1 MKSNEFT
8 DLRPCLE
15 YIYKNFGKEV
25 FFSGRLSAYV
35 KDLGP
40 SIEESS
46 VIRILERETNLT
58 QIESISSID
67 INDRNF
73 LVNDIIYKLPNHL
86 NKAVFRSTLEI
97 VILSLGVDLE
107 EKKTQIQEN
116 ISINTNTINTKI
128 SSESSEFEFDKS
140 NGTIKK
146 YLGTSKEIT
155 IPQKINGVPVKI
167 IGSFSFKDI
176 GIEKVD
182 IPIGIEEI
190 KDYAFEKNKIEIL
203 HLPESLRSIGC
214 SAFAENNI
222 SKLILPNNIENID
235 EFAFIDNNL
244 EKLAIPLNLNSIKAS
259 VFSNNKIK
267 DLTLHDYIENIDK
280 YAFYNNKIEDLT
292 LPKNLR
298 SIGCEAFAD
307 NNISKLTLYSEI
319 EMFDKYAFDEDIIK
333 FCLSNIINLIENRS
347 LNNNK
352 VIKIIR
358 KLVEIEKDIVEIGG
372 PVFIPTDNPNVMNC
386 YYGNSP
392 KVKSCYYNNAFLF
405 DKSTGTINKYLG
417 GSNMV
422 LIPNKI
428 DGVEVKHIDDFCFK
442 ATKNIETVEDF
453 DKYFWDDFTIKELP
467 KHYDFSNNAIEF
479 LVLPSTL
486 KTIGKCA
493 FINNNLKELTLPESI
508 EIIEKSAFMHN
519 QIEELTIPE
528 GIEVIGES
536 AFYDNKIETLHIPA
550 SLKSIE
556 SDAFTNNNIKEIY
569 LPHGIEYVDERAFD
583 RKVIIHRR

>member
-1 MKSNEFT
+1 
-8 DLRPCLE
+8 
-15 YIYKNFGKEV
+15 
-25 FFSGRLSAYV
+25 
-35 KDLGP
+35 
-40 SIEESS
+40 
-46 VIRILERETNLT
+46 
-58 QIESISSID
+58 
-67 INDRNF
+67 
-73 LVNDIIYKLPNHL
+73 
-86 NKAVFRSTLEI
+86 
-97 VILSLGVDLE
+97 
-107 EKKTQIQEN
+107 
-116 ISINTNTINTKI
+116 
-128 SSESSEFEFDKS
+128 
-140 NGTIKK
+140 
-146 YLGTSKEIT
+146 
-155 IPQKINGVPVKI
+155 
-167 IGSFSFKDI
+167 
-176 GIEKVD
+176 
-182 IPIGIEEI
+182 
-190 KDYAFEKNKIEIL
+190 
-203 HLPESLRSIGC
+203 
-214 SAFAENNI
+214 
-222 SKLILPNNIENID
+222 
-235 EFAFIDNNL
+235 
-244 EKLAIPLNLNSIKAS
+244 
-259 VFSNNKIK
+259 
-267 DLTLHDYIENIDK
+267 
-280 YAFYNNKIEDLT
+280 
-292 LPKNLR
+292 
-298 SIGCEAFAD
+298 
-307 NNISKLTLYSEI
+307 
-319 EMFDKYAFDEDIIK
+319 MFDKHAFDEDIIK
-333 FCLSNIINLIENRS
+333 FCISNIMNLIENRS
-347 LNNNK
+347 MNNNK

-358 KLVEIEKDIVEIGG
+358 KLVEIEQDIVEIGG

-386 YYGNSP
+386 YYGNST

-467 KHYDFSNNAIEF
+467 KHYDFSNNAIEY

-556 SDAFTNNNIKEIY
+556 SDAFTYNNIKEIY